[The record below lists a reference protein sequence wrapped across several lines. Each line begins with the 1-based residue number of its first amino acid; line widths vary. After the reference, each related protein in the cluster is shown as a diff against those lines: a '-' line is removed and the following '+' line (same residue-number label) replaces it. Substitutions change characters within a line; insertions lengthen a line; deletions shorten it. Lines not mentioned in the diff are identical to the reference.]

1 MLKEYFENIKDI
13 IKEINKSTKD
23 IFIIGDNSSGKSDV
37 LKKLLIEEKEG
48 GNFYFIDSCNRSFKY
63 DKINFDSSSI
73 PKAKDILDHRLKEEN
88 FNIKDSFYT
97 DIIELYYG
105 YFDIERLKELLKDF
119 LSIDFDLKPIGEGL
133 SYSIGLFINGVQ
145 YENLSNGYQAIVRI
159 FLELLCAT
167 SNKKID
173 TIIID
178 EINEFLSVK
187 NEAKIF
193 SFLKKEFPNIRFILT
208 THSAD
213 IIADNENQEIIVIN
227 NNNYEILDGRD
238 YQSNTDVRR
247 IFNKLYFNTQNNTA
261 HQEIESTLRKFYS
274 LKLMNKWESKYNS
287 ELDEIKEDSLN
298 SAQKILLKRIREW

>member
-1 MLKEYFENIKDI
+1 MLKKYSENIKDI
-13 IKEINKSTKD
+13 VKEINKSTKD

-37 LKKLLIEEKEG
+37 LKELLIEEKAK

-63 DKINFDSSSI
+63 NKINFTSNLI
-73 PKAKDILDHRLKEEN
+73 PKVQEILDHRLKEEN

-97 DIIELYYG
+97 DTIEFYYAS
-105 YFDIERLKELLKDF
+105 FDIERLKELLKDF

-133 SYSIGLFINGVQ
+133 SFDIGLFINDIK

-213 IIADNENQEIIVIN
+213 IIADNEN
-227 NNNYEILDGRD
+227 
-238 YQSNTDVRR
+238 
-247 IFNKLYFNTQNNTA
+247 
-261 HQEIESTLRKFYS
+261 
-274 LKLMNKWESKYNS
+274 
-287 ELDEIKEDSLN
+287 
-298 SAQKILLKRIREW
+298 